1 MVSRTENN
9 FNMKKV
15 AVIGAGPSGIAAIKN
30 FKDQD
35 FNVTAFERCSGVG
48 GNWRYNDPSGHSS
61 VFETTHIISSKYT
74 SFYEDFPLPNDA
86 ADYPSHEELL
96 RYFQGYTDHFDL
108 EKNIKFNTEVIHCS
122 QEANHMWKIKW
133 KNLTTNEVKTDIF
146 DALVVCNGHH
156 HEPRFPKYPGKFSG
170 DYLHSHQYKKAL
182 PFKDKKVLVIGGGN
196 SACDVAVETARISK
210 TTAISWRRGYYLIPK
225 FMFGLTSDIFALK
238 ARWLPRF
245 LRLSFM
251 RFMLEL
257 IQGKNE
263 DIGLP
268 KVTNHILAT
277 HPTVNSDLYNAVRH
291 GKVKPKCDIE
301 KFEGKTVYFQD
312 GSHEEFDAVIACTG
326 YKIKHSFFDKDFINF
341 EEGPVNLLHRMLPA
355 EIKNLYFIGLFQ
367 PLGCIWPGA
376 ELQSKLAAKHLNG
389 KWKPKGKLSDLIQK
403 ELQNPDVEQVETPRH
418 TITVDDFSFR
428 DRLKKELSRAS

>member
-1 MVSRTENN
+1 
-9 FNMKKV
+9 MKKV

-74 SFYEDFPLPNDA
+74 SYYEDFPLPNDA
-86 ADYPSHEELL
+86 PDYPSHEELL
-96 RYFQGYTDHFDL
+96 RYFQAYTDHFDL

-122 QEANHMWKIKW
+122 QEENDKWKIKW
-133 KNLTTNEVKTDIF
+133 KSLKANEVKTEIF

-156 HEPRFPKYPGKFSG
+156 HEPRFPKYAGEFSG

-301 KFEGKTVYFQD
+301 KFEEKTVYFQD

>member
-1 MVSRTENN
+1 VVECTKYN
-9 FNMKKV
+9 FDMKKV

-74 SFYEDFPLPNDA
+74 SFYEDFPLPSDA

-96 RYFQGYTDHFDL
+96 RYFQAYTDHFDL
-108 EKNIKFNTEVIHCS
+108 EKNIKFNTEVMHCS
-122 QEANHMWKIKW
+122 QEKNHKWKIEW
-133 KNLTTNEVKTDIF
+133 KNLKTDEIKIEIF

-156 HEPRFPKYPGKFSG
+156 HEPRLPSYAGNFSG

-182 PFKDKKVLVIGGGN
+182 PFKDRKVLVIGGGN
-196 SACDVAVETARISK
+196 SACDVAVETARISE
-210 TTAISWRRGYYLIPK
+210 TTVISWRRGYYLIPK

-238 ARWLPRF
+238 ARWLPRS

-251 RFMLEL
+251 KFMLEL

-268 KVTNHILAT
+268 KVSNHILAT

-291 GKVKPKCDIE
+291 GKVRPKCDIE

-312 GSHEEFDAVIACTG
+312 GSHEDFDAVIACTG
-326 YKIKHSFFDKDFINF
+326 YKIKHSFFDKDLINF

-376 ELQSKLAAKHLNG
+376 ELQSKLAAKHLDG
-389 KWKPKGKLSDLIQK
+389 KWKPKGKLRDLIQK
-403 ELQNPDVEQVETPRH
+403 ELQNPDVKQVETARH

-428 DRLKKELSRAS
+428 YRLKKELSKAS